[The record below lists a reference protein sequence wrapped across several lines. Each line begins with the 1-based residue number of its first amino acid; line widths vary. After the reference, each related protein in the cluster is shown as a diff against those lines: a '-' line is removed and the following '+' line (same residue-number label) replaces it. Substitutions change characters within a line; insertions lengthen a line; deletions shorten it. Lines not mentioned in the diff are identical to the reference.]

1 MPNMLQVCTTAILGL
16 GLLSNSS
23 AETQLYRVTID
34 NRWSTATHGQLPF
47 QAHFSW
53 FGGATH
59 NSQADFWSEGQQASA
74 GMVKMAERGST
85 TILREEI
92 EVERVSGN
100 ADVDINETHWFCPP
114 EISAPNCGANTF
126 EITVD
131 SDFPLITMVSMLGP
145 SPDWFVGVDS
155 LSIYQNGQ
163 FKSLTVELY
172 PYDGGAR
179 DANIYDLGGPMTSP
193 PDPIS
198 LITAASGQIITPQS
212 LGTVSFTP
220 IGLALAMCNGEVVD
234 VDMGGG
240 ELPTSGDDVI

>member
-1 MPNMLQVCTTAILGL
+1 
-16 GLLSNSS
+16 
-23 AETQLYRVTID
+23 
-34 NRWSTATHGQLPF
+34 
-47 QAHFSW
+47 
-53 FGGATH
+53 
-59 NSQADFWSEGQQASA
+59 
-74 GMVKMAERGST
+74 
-85 TILREEI
+85 
-92 EVERVSGN
+92 
-100 ADVDINETHWFCPP
+100 
-114 EISAPNCGANTF
+114 
-126 EITVD
+126 
-131 SDFPLITMVSMLGP
+131 VSMLGP

-172 PYDGGAR
+172 PYDSGTR